1 MAVRTARVESIPMK
15 KLVLLLAAGAV
26 WFRAMAEPIILSPTE
41 VPAEAAFAPLAS
53 TPTPLPGPDLDR
65 DGLSDLQELRLGTD
79 YTKPDTDGDGFS
91 DGQEYTLRTDPLA
104 RDRHPI
110 FLLSTNSH
118 QRLLGETLIIRPT
131 LLTNFIVVTNVTI
144 TNIPPVYEGTPVDSD
159 DDGTPDSCDVD
170 GDGVADT
177 AELCP
182 ITTPGSTR
190 TNITVITNYIQFQW
204 FVGTNALP
212 TQTNANLVLL
222 NVRGTDTGLY
232 HLEAALLRS
241 QQTSDDVPVEV
252 IPLAA
257 RVQVP
262 VIGTAVAWGNNLAG
276 QTSAPPD
283 LTNVVQVAPG
293 FLHSA
298 ALRVD
303 GSVVVWGDSGFRQT
317 DVPRDAI
324 DLTAIASGSS
334 HILGLRTNGT
344 VMGWGANQY
353 RQASPPPGLS
363 NVVAI
368 SAGYFHSVALR
379 SDGSVVAWGDN
390 AFGQTNV
397 PVGLRPIRK
406 LSAGMFHTVA
416 LAVDGSVICWG
427 SDAFGQSTPGPL
439 ADQLVGVVDVAAGGN
454 HSVALRRDGI
464 VLAWG
469 NGSVGQSTV
478 PASLPKA
485 VEIAAGFNLSGA
497 VTHEGKLV
505 LWGDPAL
512 LTPPTLTRPTHVAGG
527 YAHGLALDARPD
539 SDGDLLDDPTEQSR
553 GTSISQADSDRDG
566 VLDGIE
572 VRLGSNPLVADTDGD
587 GLSDYLEITRGFN
600 PTVGTER
607 PNGSLQALPAVELEI
622 FASGRSQFQLQGST
636 NGSDWV
642 DLLAPFVPRK
652 GLTRIL
658 TNPTPSLQWY
668 RAQRLGS
675 VSGQEPVEG
684 GAPEPFVLGT
694 VKAWGN
700 NEFGQTSVPISL
712 ERVQA
717 LAAGVWHTLARRLD
731 GSVVGWGLNS
741 AGQCEIPAE
750 LGEITALAGGGLH
763 SLALRSNGEV
773 VGWGSDA
780 YGQASPP
787 LQDLPATAIAAG
799 GSHSLALLVDGTVIA
814 WGANESGQ
822 TRVPAGLRDVV
833 AISAGRFHSVA
844 LRADGTVV
852 AWGDNRLGQT
862 TVPTNLPPIA
872 AIAAGFGHTAAVTR
886 SGNVVCWGNNVDGQC
901 DVPAGLSGITAVL
914 VGNNVTIARDATG
927 RFTVWGANAA
937 SLAERLNA
945 FGATAAIAAGGGHI
959 AAANTAVDADSDGV
973 DDIHEASLG
982 MNSASSDSDGDGLDD
997 QTELLAGFNPV
1008 AATESADGT
1017 VRTYDALKLRFFTL
1031 GGETWRLERTTD
1043 FTTWRTETALRP
1055 SAQFSNLNG
1064 FTEVFVSL
1072 RNRDAQV
1079 WRLLRVLPAANP

>member
-1 MAVRTARVESIPMK
+1 MK
-15 KLVLLLAAGAV
+15 KIALLLVAGSVLLRVAADNAIV
-26 WFRAMAEPIILSPTE
+26 FPTA
-41 VPAEAAFAPLAS
+41 VPAEAAIAPMAS
-53 TPTPLPGPDLDR
+53 TPPPLPGPDLDK

-79 YTKPDTDGDGFS
+79 PTRPDTDGDGFS
-91 DGQEYTLRTDPLA
+91 DGQEYSLRTDPLA
-104 RDRHPI
+104 RDRHPL

-118 QRLLGETLIIRPT
+118 QHLAGESLIIRPI
-131 LLTNFIVVTNVTI
+131 LLTNYIVVTNVSI
-144 TNIPPVYEGTPVDSD
+144 TNIPPVYDGTPVDTD

-182 ITTPGSTR
+182 ITTPGSTK
-190 TNITVITNYIQFQW
+190 TNVTVITNFIQFQW
-204 FVGTNALP
+204 FVGANPLP

-222 NVRGTDTGLY
+222 DVAAGDVGQY
-232 HLEAALLRS
+232 HLEAVLLNS

-252 IPLAA
+252 ISRIE
-257 RVQVP
+257 RVKVP
-262 VIGTAVAWGNNLAG
+262 VVGRLVAWGNNLAG

-283 LTNVVQVAPG
+283 LTNIVQVAPG

-298 ALRVD
+298 ALRAD
-303 GSVVVWGDSGFRQT
+303 GSVVAWGDAGFRQT
-317 DVPRDAI
+317 DVPRDA
-324 DLTAIASGSS
+324 LGLAAIASGSS
-334 HILGLRTNGT
+334 HLLGLRTNGT

-353 RQASPPPGLS
+353 GQASPPSGLR

-368 SAGYFHSVALR
+368 SAGYFHSVALLG
-379 SDGSVVAWGDN
+379 DGSVVAWGDN

-397 PVGLRPIRK
+397 PVALPPIRK
-406 LSAGMFHTVA
+406 VSAGMFHTVA
-416 LAVDGSVICWG
+416 LTVDGSVVCWG
-427 SDAFGQSTPGPL
+427 SDTFGQSTPGPL
-439 ADQLVGVVDVAAGGN
+439 ADLLVGVVDVAAGGN

-464 VLAWG
+464 VFAWG
-469 NGSVGQSTV
+469 SSSVGQAAV
-478 PASLPKA
+478 PARLPKA
-485 VEIAAGFNLSGA
+485 VEIVAGFNLSGA

-512 LTPPTLTRPTHVAGG
+512 LTPPPMPRPAHVAGG
-527 YAHGLALDARPD
+527 YAHGLAVDARPD
-539 SDGDLLDDPTEQSR
+539 SDGDLLDDPTEQAR
-553 GTSISQADSDRDG
+553 GTSVSQADSDRDG

-587 GLSDYLEITRGFN
+587 GLSDRLEITRGFD
-600 PTVGTER
+600 PVVGSER
-607 PNGSLQALPAVELEI
+607 PVGSLQAVPALELEV
-622 FASGRSQFQLQGST
+622 FASGRSHFQLQGSG
-636 NGSDWV
+636 NGIDWV

-652 GLTRIL
+652 GLTRVL
-658 TNPTPSLQWY
+658 TNTTPDIRQY
-668 RAQRLGS
+668 RLKLLGTA
-675 VSGQEPVEG
+675 GGEIPVEG
-684 GAPEPFVLGT
+684 GAPEPFVLGS
-694 VKAWGN
+694 VKGWGN
-700 NEFGQTSVPISL
+700 NEFGQTTPPVSL
-712 ERVQA
+712 DHVQS
-717 LAAGVWHTLARRLD
+717 LAAGAWHTLARRED
-731 GSVVGWGLNS
+731 GSVVAWGLNS
-741 AGQCEIPAE
+741 AGQCDVPAD
-750 LGEITALAGGGLH
+750 LGEVTALAAGGLH

-799 GSHSLALLVDGTVIA
+799 GGHSLALLVDGSVLA

-822 TRVPAGLRDVV
+822 SQVPTGLHDVV

-852 AWGDNRLGQT
+852 AWGDNRFGQT
-862 TVPTNLPPIA
+862 TVPANLPPIA

-901 DVPAGLSGITAVL
+901 DVPTALNGITAIL
-914 VGNNVTIARDATG
+914 VGNTVTVARDATG
-927 RFTVWGANAA
+927 RFTVWGTG
-937 SLAERLNA
+937 AENLTARLNA
-945 FGATAAIAAGGGHI
+945 FGATAAIAVGGGHI
-959 AAANTAVDADSDGV
+959 AAANIAVDADSDGV
-973 DDIHEASLG
+973 DDTHEVSLG
-982 MNSASSDSDGDGLDD
+982 MNPSSNDSDGDGLDD
-997 QTELLAGFNPV
+997 QTELLAGFDPIK
-1008 AATESADGT
+1008 ATESADGT

-1064 FTEVFVSL
+1064 FTEVFVGL